1 MYGRVYSVNIQVK
14 GANNPVSISRWLD
27 KHNVVTHTAGG
38 LSATK
43 EGILTVL
50 SHERALK
57 TQEIK
62 QTHNETHVNFSCVIY
77 EIFRRGKLVRAEKL
91 GFSKQK

>member
-1 MYGRVYSVNIQVK
+1 MYGRVYRGNIQVK

-38 LSATK
+38 LSAM
-43 EGILTVL
+43 EEDVLTVL
-50 SHERALK
+50 QHERALK

-62 QTHNETHVNFSCVIY
+62 
-77 EIFRRGKLVRAEKL
+77 
-91 GFSKQK
+91 